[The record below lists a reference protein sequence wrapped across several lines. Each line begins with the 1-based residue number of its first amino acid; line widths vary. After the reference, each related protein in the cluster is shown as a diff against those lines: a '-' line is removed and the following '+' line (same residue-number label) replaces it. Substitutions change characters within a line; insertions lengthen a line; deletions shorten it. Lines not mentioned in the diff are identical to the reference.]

1 MRRREFIAMSS
12 TQPGRTDET
21 PRHLHYV
28 LRVGNPEPGTPM
40 LDSVE
45 RWNWAVRISVVG
57 LFVLSCVVIVFRMA
71 SVGVPV
77 VLAWVVAM
85 VLLPVVDGLERRGLS
100 RALTSIV
107 LVILRIASIM
117 VIVGVLTVPLTY
129 WVGRAGELGALLK
142 ERLQTLGNPFAFFDE
157 IGNALS
163 QVTGGDKNASAVNLS
178 SSNIVT
184 VILSVLTP
192 VVSETLIFLVA
203 LVFNLIYYRDIQSGM
218 LLLFQNDSS
227 RQMAKDILKDIQV
240 NMSIYFGTL
249 TIVNVC
255 LGIAATV
262 MTWLVGLPHPFL
274 WGMLAAVLNFIPYLG
289 AAIVIATL
297 FVIGLMV
304 FPTLSHAVIAPLA
317 YLGITLLE
325 GQLITPTLLGH
336 RLTINPFLVFLSIAF
351 WTWMWGPVGAFLA
364 VPILLSAMVAARRL
378 SSTGGENAGV
388 HATAANGQASGCCV
402 QSHEMTD

>member
-1 MRRREFIAMSS
+1 MQSGLLKRREFIMMSS

-21 PRHLHYV
+21 RRHLHYV
-28 LRVGNPEPGTPM
+28 LRMGNPEPSTPM

-57 LFVLSCVVIVFRMA
+57 LFVVALVVIAFRMA
-71 SVGVPV
+71 SVVVPV

-100 RALTSIV
+100 RTLTSIV
-107 LVILRIASIM
+107 LVILLIASIM

-192 VVSETLIFLVA
+192 VVSETLIFSGRAGLQPD
-203 LVFNLIYYRDIQSGM
+203 LPSRYSERD
-218 LLLFQNDSS
+218 
-227 RQMAKDILKDIQV
+227 A
-240 NMSIYFGTL
+240 
-249 TIVNVC
+249 
-255 LGIAATV
+255 
-262 MTWLVGLPHPFL
+262 
-274 WGMLAAVLNFIPYLG
+274 AAVP
-289 AAIVIATL
+289 
-297 FVIGLMV
+297 
-304 FPTLSHAVIAPLA
+304 
-317 YLGITLLE
+317 E
-325 GQLITPTLLGH
+325 
-336 RLTINPFLVFLSIAF
+336 
-351 WTWMWGPVGAFLA
+351 
-364 VPILLSAMVAARRL
+364 
-378 SSTGGENAGV
+378 
-388 HATAANGQASGCCV
+388 
-402 QSHEMTD
+402 

>member
-1 MRRREFIAMSS
+1 MQSGLLKRREFIMMSS

-21 PRHLHYV
+21 RRHLHYV
-28 LRVGNPEPGTPM
+28 LRMGNPEPSTPM

-57 LFVLSCVVIVFRMA
+57 LFVVALVVIAFRMA
-71 SVGVPV
+71 SVVVPV

-100 RALTSIV
+100 RTLTSIV
-107 LVILRIASIM
+107 LVILLIASIM

-129 WVGRAGELGALLK
+129 WVGRASELGALLK
-142 ERLQTLGNPFAFFDE
+142 ERLQTLGNPFAFLDE

-203 LVFNLIYYRDIQSGM
+203 LVFNLIYHRDIQSGM
-218 LLLFQNDSS
+218 LLLFQNDSA
-227 RQMAKDILKDIQV
+227 RQKAKDILKDIQV
-240 NMSIYFGTL
+240 NTTIYFGTL
-249 TIVNVC
+249 TVVNIC
-255 LGIAATV
+255 LGIATTV
-262 MTWLVGLPHPFL
+262 LTWLVGLPHPFL
-274 WGMLAAVLNFIPYLG
+274 WGTLAAALNFIPYLG

-297 FVIGLMV
+297 FVVGLIV
-304 FPTLSHAVIAPLA
+304 FSALSKAVIAPLA
-317 YLGITLLE
+317 YLGITALE
-325 GQLITPTLLGH
+325 GQLITPTLIGH

-351 WTWMWGPVGAFLA
+351 WSWMWGPVGAFLA
-364 VPILLSAMVAARRL
+364 VPILLCAMVAVRRL
-378 SSTGGENAGV
+378 
-388 HATAANGQASGCCV
+388 
-402 QSHEMTD
+402 

>member
-1 MRRREFIAMSS
+1 MRRREFITMSS

-21 PRHLHYV
+21 RRHLHYV
-28 LRVGNPEPGTPM
+28 LRMGNPEPRTPM

-57 LFVLSCVVIVFRMA
+57 LFVVALVVIAFRMA
-71 SVGVPV
+71 SVVVPV

-100 RALTSIV
+100 RTLTSIV
-107 LVILRIASIM
+107 LVILLIASIM
-117 VIVGVLTVPLTY
+117 VVVGVLTVPLTY
-129 WVGRAGELGALLK
+129 WVGRASELGALLK
-142 ERLQTLGNPFAFFDE
+142 ERLQTLGNPFAFLDE

-203 LVFNLIYYRDIQSGM
+203 LVFNLIYHRDIQSGM
-218 LLLFQNDSS
+218 LLLFQNDSA
-227 RQMAKDILKDIQV
+227 RQKAKDILKDIQV
-240 NMSIYFGTL
+240 NTTIYFGTL
-249 TIVNVC
+249 TVVNIC
-255 LGIAATV
+255 LGIATTV
-262 MTWLVGLPHPFL
+262 LTWLVGLPHPFL
-274 WGMLAAVLNFIPYLG
+274 WGTLAATLNFIPYLG

-297 FVIGLMV
+297 FVVGLIV
-304 FPTLSHAVIAPLA
+304 FSALSKAVIAPLA
-317 YLGITLLE
+317 YLGITALE
-325 GQLITPTLLGH
+325 GQLITPTLIGH

-351 WTWMWGPVGAFLA
+351 WSWMWGPVGAFLA
-364 VPILLSAMVAARRL
+364 VPILLCAMVAVRRL
-378 SSTGGENAGV
+378 
-388 HATAANGQASGCCV
+388 
-402 QSHEMTD
+402 

>member
-1 MRRREFIAMSS
+1 MRRREFITMSS

-21 PRHLHYV
+21 RRHLHYV
-28 LRVGNPEPGTPM
+28 LRMGNPEPSTPM

-57 LFVLSCVVIVFRMA
+57 LFVVALVVIAFRMA
-71 SVGVPV
+71 SVVVPV

-100 RALTSIV
+100 RTLTSIV
-107 LVILRIASIM
+107 LVILLIASIM

-129 WVGRAGELGALLK
+129 WVGRASELGALLK
-142 ERLQTLGNPFAFFDE
+142 ERLQTLGNPFAFLDE

-203 LVFNLIYYRDIQSGM
+203 LVFNLIYHRDIQSGM
-218 LLLFQNDSS
+218 LLLFQNDSA
-227 RQMAKDILKDIQV
+227 RQKAKDILKDIQV
-240 NMSIYFGTL
+240 NTTIYFGTL
-249 TIVNVC
+249 TVVNIC
-255 LGIAATV
+255 LGIATTV
-262 MTWLVGLPHPFL
+262 LTWLVGLPHPFL
-274 WGMLAAVLNFIPYLG
+274 WGTLAAALNFIPYLG

-297 FVIGLMV
+297 FVVGLIV
-304 FPTLSHAVIAPLA
+304 FSALSKAVIAPLA
-317 YLGITLLE
+317 YLGITALE
-325 GQLITPTLLGH
+325 GQLITPTLIGH

-351 WTWMWGPVGAFLA
+351 WSWMWGPVGAFLA
-364 VPILLSAMVAARRL
+364 VPILLCAMVAVRRL
-378 SSTGGENAGV
+378 
-388 HATAANGQASGCCV
+388 
-402 QSHEMTD
+402 

>member
-1 MRRREFIAMSS
+1 MQFGLLNRREFITMSS

-21 PRHLHYV
+21 RRHLHYV
-28 LRVGNPEPGTPM
+28 LRMGNPEPGTPM

-57 LFVLSCVVIVFRMA
+57 LFVVALVVIAFRMA
-71 SVGVPV
+71 SVVVPL

-100 RALTSIV
+100 RTLTSIV
-107 LVILRIASIM
+107 LVILLIASIM

-129 WVGRAGELGALLK
+129 WVGRASELGALLK
-142 ERLQTLGNPFAFFDE
+142 ERLQTLGNPFAFLDE

-203 LVFNLIYYRDIQSGM
+203 LVFNLIYHRDIQSGM
-218 LLLFQNDSS
+218 LLLFQNDSA
-227 RQMAKDILKDIQV
+227 RQKAKDILKDIQV
-240 NMSIYFGTL
+240 NTTIYFGTL
-249 TIVNVC
+249 TVVNIC
-255 LGIAATV
+255 LGIATTV
-262 MTWLVGLPHPFL
+262 LTWLVGLPHPFL
-274 WGMLAAVLNFIPYLG
+274 WGTLAAALNFIPYLG

-297 FVIGLMV
+297 FIVGLIV
-304 FPTLSHAVIAPLA
+304 FSALSKAVIAPLA
-317 YLGITLLE
+317 YLGITALE
-325 GQLITPTLLGH
+325 GQLITPTLIGH

-364 VPILLSAMVAARRL
+364 VPILLCAMVAVRRL
-378 SSTGGENAGV
+378 
-388 HATAANGQASGCCV
+388 
-402 QSHEMTD
+402 